1 MNRAGH
7 RLGRVIRSLALFGA
21 ALAGTTLIA
30 LPASAGTAPAQGSA
44 PGIVNGQ
51 PAAIADYP
59 WAVALADAN
68 GVQFCDGTL
77 VAPDH
82 VVTAAHCMVN
92 RQPAS
97 VYVIGGRTDIAQAT
111 PGDAVSVAA
120 RIDVAPGYTSAL
132 TGEDA
137 ALVTLTNPFSYPTLP
152 LATPADSGLYA
163 PGTAATVLGWG
174 KLAQNGPTTT
184 ALHRITVPVV
194 ADAACAALY
203 QQVVS
208 GSDYHSD
215 AMFCAGTTGTAP
227 NTVPDACQGDSGGPL
242 VIDGKLA
249 GIVSWGIGCGHY
261 PGYYTRVSSYFH

>member
-7 RLGRVIRSLALFGA
+7 RLGRVVRSLALFGA
-21 ALAGTTLIA
+21 ALAGAAVPA
-30 LPASAGTAPAQGSA
+30 LPAVAATGPAQGA
-44 PGIVNGQ
+44 GPAIVNGE
-51 PAAIADYP
+51 PAASTDYP

-77 VAPDH
+77 IAPKR
-82 VVTAAHCMVN
+82 VVTAAHCMTN

-97 VYVIGGRTDIAQAT
+97 VYVIGGRTDLAQAT

-120 RIDVAPGYTSAL
+120 RIDIAPGYTSAL
-132 TGEDA
+132 VGEDA
-137 ALVTLTNPFSYPTLP
+137 AVVTLADPFGYPTLP

-184 ALHRITVPVV
+184 TLHRISVPIV
-194 ADAACAALY
+194 ADAACATLY
-203 QQVVS
+203 KQVVS
-208 GSDYHSD
+208 GTDYHAD
-215 AMFCAGTTGTAP
+215 AMFCAGTVGAAP

-242 VIDGKLA
+242 VIGGKLA

-261 PGYYTRVSSYFH
+261 PGYYTRVASYFH